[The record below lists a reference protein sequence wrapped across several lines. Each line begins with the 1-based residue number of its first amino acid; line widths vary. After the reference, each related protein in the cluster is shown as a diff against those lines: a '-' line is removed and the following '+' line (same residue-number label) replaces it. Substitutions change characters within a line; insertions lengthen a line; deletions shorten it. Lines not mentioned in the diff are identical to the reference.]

1 MITSNFDQINGLV
14 EVFHRKSFMTT
25 LDTCYTDPL
34 SVDPNW
40 LCLLYLVLAIG
51 LVMAAP
57 IPGTR
62 EDGIIQKLRG
72 EQADRAEVFYLD
84 AKNLSDP
91 SAGFEDAGFWS
102 IQALTLMAVYNLAVS
117 KRNAAY
123 AYYGKQQRLRYRP
136 SLIVS

>member
-1 MITSNFDQINGLV
+1 VSNLEQVNGLV

-34 SVDPNW
+34 GVDPNW
-40 LCLLYLVLAIG
+40 LCLLFLVLAIG

-62 EDGIIQKLRG
+62 EDDIIQKLKG
-72 EQADRAEVFYLD
+72 EQTDRAEVFYLD

-102 IQALTLMAVYNLAVS
+102 IQALTLMALYNLAVS
-117 KRNAAY
+117 RRNAAY
-123 AYYGKQQRLRYRP
+123 AYYGEQPLLEY
-136 SLIVS
+136 

>member
-1 MITSNFDQINGLV
+1 
-14 EVFHRKSFMTT
+14 MTT
-25 LDTCYTDPL
+25 LDTCYSDPL

-40 LCLLYLVLAIG
+40 LCLLFLVLAIG

-57 IPGTR
+57 SPGTR
-62 EDGIIQKLRG
+62 EDAIIQKLKG
-72 EQADRAEVFYLD
+72 ERADRAEVFYLD
-84 AKNLSDP
+84 AKHLKDP

-123 AYYGKQQRLRYRP
+123 AFYGEWPCPSNIHLISSYLRHGRTFCFRFRP
-136 SLIVS
+136 P